1 MMTLNDIEQKQ
12 SELLK
17 KVQDLFANKNRTQ
30 KDIDDLHDEIR
41 RFEKEKAS
49 ITYKILFENEEEN
62 ESTKDN

>member
-30 KDIDDLHDEIR
+30 KDMDDLHDEIR

>member
-30 KDIDDLHDEIR
+30 KDMDDLHDEIR

-49 ITYKILFENEEEN
+49 ITYKILFENEEESEN
-62 ESTKDN
+62 TKNN